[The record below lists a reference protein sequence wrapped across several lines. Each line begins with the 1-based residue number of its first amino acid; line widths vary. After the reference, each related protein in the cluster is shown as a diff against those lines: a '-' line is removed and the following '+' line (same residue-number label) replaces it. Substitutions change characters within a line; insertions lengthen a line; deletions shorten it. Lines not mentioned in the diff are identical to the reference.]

1 MGFQQ
6 VVVKDIRFTLQTRY
20 SNHTNIETQ
29 ARLLGRNGKKIV
41 FCNVVRFLESI
52 CEDGGK

>member
-6 VVVKDIRFTLQTRY
+6 VVVEDMRFTLQTRN

-29 ARLLGRNGKKIV
+29 ARLIGK
-41 FCNVVRFLESI
+41 EW
-52 CEDGGK
+52 